1 MVTLDLKG
9 LVFQKD
15 VTVVLVGSRDIFNS
29 LIVIISFR
37 DQLNSLLKTYNY
49 FYADQE
55 NLQLSYNQPEGSK
68 PVIEGILAI
77 FWGLRCPIRLKI
89 QDEKQIPP
97 FVTLKSPERV
107 GLFPSK
113 RGMIRWGEIDNLHHI
128 SEETPNS
135 SEETLNREKGGSSFA
150 SSTLKPRSVQE
161 LDSQTLH
168 RTRTMSD
175 AAQVRKRVNSP
186 AIARQ
191 EVEKHRFSING
202 HFYNYETS
210 VFTPAFGSET
220 KIRINS
226 NMKTGEV
233 IEQLLQK
240 FKIENSPQ
248 EFALYIIHA
257 SGEKKRL
264 KNTETPLLER
274 LLQGPSEKIAQFFLM
289 DKNAEEVTSDVAQ
302 YLKFHIP
309 LLESILQ
316 KLNEEEEREVK
327 QTIAKYSR
335 EKDLIRQRLNSKA
348 LIKSETTL

>member
-1 MVTLDLKG
+1 T
-9 LVFQKD
+9 
-15 VTVVLVGSRDIFNS
+15 REIFS
-29 LIVIISFR
+29 SHIVITSFR

-49 FYADQE
+49 FYVDQE

-77 FWGLRCPIRLKI
+77 FWGLRRPIRLKI
-89 QDEKQIPP
+89 Q
-97 FVTLKSPERV
+97 VLNRNSH
-107 GLFPSK
+107 LL
-113 RGMIRWGEIDNLHHI
+113 WGTWLEPKLDSLPLRKNI
-128 SEETPNS
+128 SLEETPNS
-135 SEETLNREKGGSSFA
+135 SEEPLSHEKGCSSYE

-161 LDSQTLH
+161 PTSLSPH
-168 RTRTMSD
+168 RTRAMSD
-175 AAQVRKRVNSP
+175 TLQVRKRANSP
-186 AIARQ
+186 TDARK

-210 VFTPAFGSET
+210 IFTPAFGSET

-264 KNTETPLLER
+264 KNTDTPLLER
-274 LLQGPSEKIAQFFLM
+274 LLQGPSEQIAQFFLM
-289 DKNAEEVTSDVAQ
+289 DKNSEEVTSDVAQ
-302 YLKFHIP
+302 YLKFHVP

-316 KLNEEEEREVK
+316 KLNEEEGRE
-327 QTIAKYSR
+327 I
-335 EKDLIRQRLNSKA
+335 
-348 LIKSETTL
+348 

>member
-1 MVTLDLKG
+1 MKKVTMKSQHLP
-9 LVFQKD
+9 
-15 VTVVLVGSRDIFNS
+15 SA
-29 LIVIISFR
+29 ISIGENKHITR
-37 DQLNSLLKTYNY
+37 DQLNTLLKTYNY

-77 FWGLRCPIRLKI
+77 FWGVRCPIWLKI

-113 RGMIRWGEIDNLHHI
+113 RGMMRWGEVHNLHHI

-135 SEETLNREKGGSSFA
+135 SEEPPNQEKGCFSYE

-161 LDSQTLH
+161 LNSLTPH
-168 RTRTMSD
+168 RTRTLSD
-175 AAQVRKRVNSP
+175 AAQVRKRANSP
-186 AIARQ
+186 TIARKD
-191 EVEKHRFSING
+191 VETHRFSING

-226 NMKTGEV
+226 NMKTGE
-233 IEQLLQK
+233 
-240 FKIENSPQ
+240 IENSPQ

-264 KNTETPLLER
+264 KNTDTPLLER

-302 YLKFHIP
+302 YLKFHVP
-309 LLESILQ
+309 LLESFLH
-316 KLNEEEEREVK
+316 KLDEEEEREIQ
-327 QTIAKYSR
+327 QTIAKYGR
-335 EKDLIRQRLNSKA
+335 EKDIIRQHLDSKTV
-348 LIKSETTL
+348 IKTETTV

>member
-1 MVTLDLKG
+1 MKKVTMKSQHLPCAVSINEDKYI
-9 LVFQKD
+9 
-15 VTVVLVGSRDIFNS
+15 T
-29 LIVIISFR
+29 R

-55 NLQLSYNQPEGSK
+55 NLQLSCNQPEGSK

-77 FWGLRCPIRLKI
+77 FWGVRCPIWLKI

-113 RGMIRWGEIDNLHHI
+113 RGMMRWGEVHNLHHI
-128 SEETPNS
+128 SEERPSSSVEPPNH
-135 SEETLNREKGGSSFA
+135 EKGCSSYE

-161 LDSQTLH
+161 LNSLTPH
-168 RTRTMSD
+168 RTRAMSD
-175 AAQVRKRVNSP
+175 AAQVRKRENSP
-186 AIARQ
+186 TIARKD
-191 EVEKHRFSING
+191 VETHRFSING

-264 KNTETPLLER
+264 KNTDTPLLER

-302 YLKFHIP
+302 YLKFHVP
-309 LLESILQ
+309 LLESFLH
-316 KLNEEEEREVK
+316 KLDEEEEREIQ
-327 QTIAKYSR
+327 QTIAKYVR
-335 EKDLIRQRLNSKA
+335 EKDIIRQHLDSKIV
-348 LIKSETTL
+348 IKTETTV

>member
-1 MVTLDLKG
+1 MKKVTMKSQHL
-9 LVFQKD
+9 Q
-15 VTVVLVGSRDIFNS
+15 SA
-29 LIVIISFR
+29 ISISENKYITR
-37 DQLNSLLKTYNY
+37 DQLNTLLKTYNY

-77 FWGLRCPIRLKI
+77 FWGVRCPIWLKI

-113 RGMIRWGEIDNLHHI
+113 RGMMRWGEVHNLHHI

-135 SEETLNREKGGSSFA
+135 SEEPPNHEAGCFSYE

-161 LDSQTLH
+161 LNSLTPHRSRTL
-168 RTRTMSD
+168 SD
-175 AAQVRKRVNSP
+175 AAQVRKRENSP
-186 AIARQ
+186 TIARKD
-191 EVEKHRFSING
+191 VDTHRFSING

-264 KNTETPLLER
+264 KNTDTPLLER

-302 YLKFHIP
+302 YLKFHVP
-309 LLESILQ
+309 LLESFLH
-316 KLNEEEEREVK
+316 KLDEEEEREIQ
-327 QTIAKYSR
+327 QTIAKYGR
-335 EKDLIRQRLNSKA
+335 EKDIIRQHLDSKTV
-348 LIKSETTL
+348 IKTETTV

>member
-1 MVTLDLKG
+1 MK
-9 LVFQKD
+9 K
-15 VTVVLVGSRDIFNS
+15 
-29 LIVIISFR
+29 VIMKSQHPPSAVSISENKYITR

-49 FYADQE
+49 FYTEQE
-55 NLQLSYNQPEGSK
+55 NLQLSYNQPKGSK

-77 FWGLRCPIRLKI
+77 FWGVRCPIRLKI

-113 RGMIRWGEIDNLHHI
+113 RGMIRWGEVDNLHHI
-128 SEETPNS
+128 NKEAPNS
-135 SEETLNREKGGSSFA
+135 SEEPPNYEKEYSSYE
-150 SSTLKPRSVQE
+150 SSTLKPKSMQE
-161 LDSQTLH
+161 LDSLTLH

-175 AAQVRKRVNSP
+175 AAQVRKRAKP
-186 AIARQ
+186 PTIARK
-191 EVEKHRFSING
+191 EVETHRFSING

-264 KNTETPLLER
+264 KNTDTPLMER

-289 DKNAEEVTSDVAQ
+289 DKDAEEVTSDVAQ
-302 YLKFHIP
+302 YIKFHLP
-309 LLESILQ
+309 LLESILH
-316 KLNEEEEREVK
+316 KLNEEEEREIQ
-327 QTIAKYSR
+327 QTTAKYHR
-335 EKDLIRQRLNSKA
+335 EKAIIRQHLDNKTV
-348 LIKSETTL
+348 IKTETTV

>member
-1 MVTLDLKG
+1 MKKVTMKSQHL
-9 LVFQKD
+9 Q
-15 VTVVLVGSRDIFNS
+15 SA
-29 LIVIISFR
+29 ISISENKYITR
-37 DQLNSLLKTYNY
+37 DQLNTLLKTYNY

-77 FWGLRCPIRLKI
+77 FWGVRCPIWLKI

-113 RGMIRWGEIDNLHHI
+113 RGMMRWGEVHNLHHI

-135 SEETLNREKGGSSFA
+135 SEEPPNHEAGCFSYE

-161 LDSQTLH
+161 LNSLTPHRSRTL
-168 RTRTMSD
+168 SD
-175 AAQVRKRVNSP
+175 AAQVRKRENSP
-186 AIARQ
+186 TIARKD
-191 EVEKHRFSING
+191 VDTHRFSING

-240 FKIENSPQ
+240 FKKRKGSRTQTLHCWRDFYRVPQ
-248 EFALYIIHA
+248 
-257 SGEKKRL
+257 KRL
-264 KNTETPLLER
+264 PNFFSWTRMQKKLPVMLLST
-274 LLQGPSEKIAQFFLM
+274 LNFTFLFW
-289 DKNAEEVTSDVAQ
+289 NPFCT
-302 YLKFHIP
+302 
-309 LLESILQ
+309 
-316 KLNEEEEREVK
+316 N
-327 QTIAKYSR
+327 
-335 EKDLIRQRLNSKA
+335 
-348 LIKSETTL
+348 

>member
-1 MVTLDLKG
+1 MKKVTMKSQHLPCAVSINEDKYI
-9 LVFQKD
+9 
-15 VTVVLVGSRDIFNS
+15 T
-29 LIVIISFR
+29 R

-55 NLQLSYNQPEGSK
+55 NLQLSCNQPEGSK

-77 FWGLRCPIRLKI
+77 FWGVRCPIWLKI

-113 RGMIRWGEIDNLHHI
+113 RGMMRWREVHNLHHI
-128 SEETPNS
+128 SEETPS
-135 SEETLNREKGGSSFA
+135 SSVEPPNHEKGCSSYE

-161 LDSQTLH
+161 INSLTPH

-175 AAQVRKRVNSP
+175 AAQVRKRENSP
-186 AIARQ
+186 TIARKD
-191 EVEKHRFSING
+191 VETHRFSING

-240 FKIENSPQ
+240 FKKRKGSRTQTLRCWRDFYRVPQ
-248 EFALYIIHA
+248 
-257 SGEKKRL
+257 KRL
-264 KNTETPLLER
+264 PNFFSWTRMQKKLPVMLLST
-274 LLQGPSEKIAQFFLM
+274 LNFMFLFW
-289 DKNAEEVTSDVAQ
+289 NLFCT
-302 YLKFHIP
+302 
-309 LLESILQ
+309 
-316 KLNEEEEREVK
+316 N
-327 QTIAKYSR
+327 
-335 EKDLIRQRLNSKA
+335 
-348 LIKSETTL
+348 

>member
-1 MVTLDLKG
+1 MKKVTMKSQHLP
-9 LVFQKD
+9 
-15 VTVVLVGSRDIFNS
+15 SA
-29 LIVIISFR
+29 ISINEDKYITR

-77 FWGLRCPIRLKI
+77 FWGVRCPIWLKI

-97 FVTLKSPERV
+97 FVTLKSPERG

-113 RGMIRWGEIDNLHHI
+113 RGMMRWGEVHNLHHI

-135 SEETLNREKGGSSFA
+135 SEEPPNHEKGCSSYE
-150 SSTLKPRSVQE
+150 SRTLKPRSMQE
-161 LDSQTLH
+161 LNSLTPP
-168 RTRTMSD
+168 RTTSD
-175 AAQVRKRVNSP
+175 AAEVRKRANSP
-186 AIARQ
+186 TIARKD
-191 EVEKHRFSING
+191 VETHRFSING
-202 HFYNYETS
+202 HFYNHETS

-264 KNTETPLLER
+264 KNTDTPLLER

-302 YLKFHIP
+302 YLKFCIP
-309 LLESILQ
+309 LLESFLH
-316 KLNEEEEREVK
+316 KLDEEEEREIQ
-327 QTIAKYSR
+327 QTIAKYVR
-335 EKDLIRQRLNSKA
+335 EKHVIRQHLDSKEV
-348 LIKSETTL
+348 IKMETAV

>member
-1 MVTLDLKG
+1 MKKVTMKS
-9 LVFQKD
+9 QHPP
-15 VTVVLVGSRDIFNS
+15 SA
-29 LIVIISFR
+29 ISINEDKYITR

-49 FYADQE
+49 FYVDQE

-77 FWGLRCPIRLKI
+77 FWGLRRPIRLKI

-113 RGMIRWGEIDNLHHI
+113 RGMMRWGEFDNLYHI

-135 SEETLNREKGGSSFA
+135 SEEPLSHEKGCSSYE

-161 LDSQTLH
+161 PTSLSPH
-168 RTRTMSD
+168 RTRAMSD
-175 AAQVRKRVNSP
+175 TLQVRKRANSP
-186 AIARQ
+186 TDARK

-210 VFTPAFGSET
+210 IFTPAFGSET

-264 KNTETPLLER
+264 KNTDTPLLER
-274 LLQGPSEKIAQFFLM
+274 LLQGPSEQIAQFFLM
-289 DKNAEEVTSDVAQ
+289 DKNSEEVTSDVAQ
-302 YLKFHIP
+302 YLKFHVP

-316 KLNEEEEREVK
+316 KLNEEEGREIE
-327 QTIAKYSR
+327 QTIAKYNR
-335 EKDLIRQRLNSKA
+335 EKDIILQHLNSKR
-348 LIKSETTL
+348 LIKTETAV